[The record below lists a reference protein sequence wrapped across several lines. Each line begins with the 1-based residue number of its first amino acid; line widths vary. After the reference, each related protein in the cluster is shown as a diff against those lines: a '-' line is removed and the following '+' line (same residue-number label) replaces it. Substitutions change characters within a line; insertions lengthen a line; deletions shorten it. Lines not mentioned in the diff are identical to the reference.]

1 MERMPP
7 GQQGWMPEKGSGIF
21 IFALCHKVF
30 LAETE
35 TLTAKYQN
43 GENTCFLWCFSFNR
57 QDLGVNFVVSVSCN
71 HLDDWRKEYEHIIK
85 QLLRSLKV
93 KSKAR
98 FYVYFRIDLV
108 KNKDVQ

>member
-7 GQQGWMPEKGSGIF
+7 GQQGLMPEKGSGIF

-43 GENTCFLWCFSFNR
+43 GENTCFLWCF
-57 QDLGVNFVVSVSCN
+57 
-71 HLDDWRKEYEHIIK
+71 
-85 QLLRSLKV
+85 LL
-93 KSKAR
+93 
-98 FYVYFRIDLV
+98 
-108 KNKDVQ
+108 

>member
-1 MERMPP
+1 MAKIR
-7 GQQGWMPEKGSGIF
+7 
-21 IFALCHKVF
+21 VF
-30 LAETE
+30 
-35 TLTAKYQN
+35 Y
-43 GENTCFLWCFSFNR
+43 GVFSFNR
-57 QDLGVNFVVSVSCN
+57 QDSGLNFVVSVSCN